1 MEPINEAD
9 LSWATTERGE
19 TAFRRKKLA
28 AAAAEQHDG
37 EADGAGLSLGCS
49 LYELPP
55 GNRSWPYHY
64 HTGNAE
70 AIYVVAGSGLLRAAD
85 DEHELQSGDYVAFPP
100 GREGAHRVVN
110 DGDEPLRYLAMST
123 MRDPD
128 VTVYPDSDKVGV
140 FAGAPP
146 GGEGERDVA
155 GYFDRD
161 ADVGYWE
168 GEN

>member
-9 LSWATTERGE
+9 LSWTTTERGE
-19 TAFRRKKLA
+19 TEFRRKKLA
-28 AAAAEQHDG
+28 AAADEEQDG
-37 EADGAGLSLGCS
+37 ETGGVGPSLGCS

-55 GNRSWPYHY
+55 GKRSWPYHY

-70 AIYVVAGSGLLRAAD
+70 AMYVLTGSGLLRA
-85 DEHELQSGDYVAFPP
+85 DEDEYELRAGDYVSCPAGP
-100 GREGAHRVVN
+100 EGAHRVVN
-110 DGDEPLRYLAMST
+110 DGDETLRYLAMST

-146 GGEGERDVA
+146 GGEGDRDVA
-155 GYFDRD
+155 GYFERD
-161 ADVGYWE
+161 GDVRYWE
-168 GEN
+168 GED